1 MAEFLHEVVSKREL
15 RSRELSP
22 GSEDWVTRYYQ
33 YQYQRVSENRRV
45 FAEELLERIFGDLE
59 EGTDNADL

>member
-22 GSEDWVTRYYQ
+22 DLEGWIVRYREH
-33 YQYQRVSENRRV
+33 QYQRVSENRRV

-59 EGTDNADL
+59 EGPDNADL